1 MVNLSTKL
9 LVLVLLLS
17 VALLG
22 CSSGDKS
29 GEIATD
35 EANMATEHI
44 VPSKDA
50 EKEES
55 ANNEKREQTAYQ
67 VHDQERLVIY
77 NAELRLEIKDFK
89 KVEKEVEQMI
99 RNQGGYIVQEN
110 IYQSEENKMEGTIT
124 ARIPQDQFHSLLTNL
139 EKLAIKVHAR
149 NVTGQDVTEEYVDL
163 EARLK
168 SKQAVEE
175 RLYQFIKEAKETKD
189 LLAISN
195 DLARVQEEIEQIKGR
210 MNYLQTQSSFSTV
223 TIYLFENK
231 VVIPNLEKEQLNTW
245 EKTKKQFMSSVNF
258 LLMLLSNFVIITVGS
273 LPIIVIT
280 AMILAVGVYIW
291 KWKKGK
297 LQKENNEN

>member
-22 CSSGDKS
+22 CSGGKS
-29 GEIATD
+29 GEIAMD
-35 EANMATEHI
+35 EANLATEHI

-50 EKEES
+50 AKEES

>member
-1 MVNLSTKL
+1 VNLSTKL

>member
-1 MVNLSTKL
+1 MNLPTKL
-9 LVLVLLLS
+9 FVLVLLLS

-22 CSSGDKS
+22 CSVDKS
-29 GEIATD
+29 GEIARD
-35 EANMATEHI
+35 ETNFATEHI

-50 EKEES
+50 AKEES
-55 ANNEKREQTAYQ
+55 ANNEKREPKAYQ
-67 VHDQERLVIY
+67 VHGQERLVIY
-77 NAELRLEIKDFK
+77 NAELRLEIKDFQH
-89 KVEKEVEQMI
+89 VEKQVEQMI
-99 RNQGGYIVQEN
+99 RNEGGYIVQEN

-124 ARIPQDQFHSLLTNL
+124 ARIPLGKFYPLLTNL
-139 EKLAIKVHAR
+139 EKLAIKVHSR

-210 MNYLQTQSSFSTV
+210 MNYLQNQSSFSTV

-231 VVIPNLEKEQLNTW
+231 VVIPSLEKEQLNTW
-245 EKTKKQFMSSVNF
+245 EKTKKQFVTSVNF
-258 LLMLLSNFVIITVGS
+258 LLMLLSNFVVITVGG

-280 AMILAVGVYIW
+280 TMILAVGVYIW
-291 KWKKGK
+291 KRKKSK

>member
-50 EKEES
+50 AKEES

>member
-1 MVNLSTKL
+1 MNLSTKL